1 MSRREREHSA
11 MLPVVIF
18 LFVAG
23 AVLAVALRVG
33 YECLNWLGNR
43 VR

>member
-11 MLPVVIF
+11 MLPVVIT
-18 LFVAG
+18 LFVIAAVG
-23 AVLAVALRVG
+23 AVLLRVG
-33 YECLNWLGNR
+33 YEVLNWLGNR